1 MMKNLTSLVINCI
14 FTAILSASLLICFST
29 AFNIET
35 NHFLLI
41 CAAILFSVTISLIS
55 FNIDS
60 GKRFI
65 GTIAV
70 IQAVYVTVFLLN
82 YSNIV
87 SQLNYAANWVLSVY
101 SRYMDV
107 PSSVNFASGSV
118 TGAKTSDATVL
129 FIFLLFI
136 VCEIISVSLIRLK
149 KSILIYIT
157 SLLILAPCF
166 IMVTTLPSVTPLIIA
181 VSILLALYITGYTR
195 KYSDKT
201 GSIILSVTSIIL
213 AITLSILCAVFPLEY
228 YERYEWQDN
237 MLNNLNE
244 IMDIR
249 TDNNNNLASQLKNLK
264 TDIQDSQKLSNL
276 GKFRLDRNAVLS
288 VLNEEGGIVYLK
300 KMAYADYKDN
310 EWKILSKDEAKSYPD
325 DFNVFDITSSDDEN
339 LKKLHLKALYRE
351 DLIYTTYYS
360 KTTEYGAVGDT
371 CIENIDN
378 VKEYIIEYYPS
389 NSDNL
394 IKNQSEKIDEYE
406 KFVYDT
412 YTKLPDKTKKKLLEI
427 ADENG
432 LSNLSTDDIPQ
443 AVKSFIITRGEYSLV
458 PDNMP
463 AGSDF
468 ASWFIEG
475 NSKGYCVH
483 YATSAATMLR
493 ALGIPARYVTG
504 YFAPTQKNK
513 YMNVTNCNSH
523 AWVEYYDKNIG
534 WVALDPTPPV
544 YLDNAGSGS
553 GNINATGSSNSPA
566 QTEPSV
572 SSVTE
577 QSTTKN
583 KNSENTSDN
592 SPKNNKAIHIPTIVW
607 VIFTFLLII
616 SAVFVRMRII
626 QKNCLKLFTNGE
638 NKRRII
644 HIYRY
649 ALSINRITEGF
660 IPIDVQNLVNEAK
673 YSNHTMSDK
682 AVNTVMR
689 YAEHERKLLYKDA
702 KGTKKL
708 YYKYIRAL

>member
-1 MMKNLTSLVINCI
+1 MKNLTSLVINCF
-14 FTAILSASLLICFST
+14 FTAILSVSMLICFST

-55 FNIDS
+55 YNIDS
-60 GKRFI
+60 GKKFT
-65 GTIAV
+65 GAIAV
-70 IQAVYVTVFLLN
+70 IQVVYIAVFILN

-107 PSSVNFASGSV
+107 PSSVNFASVSGI
-118 TGAKTSDATVL
+118 GAKATDATVL

-157 SLLILAPCF
+157 SLIILAPCF
-166 IMVTTLPSVTPLIIA
+166 IMVTTLPSVTPLIIT

-195 KYSDKT
+195 KYSKKT
-201 GSIILSVTSIIL
+201 GSIILSVTSVVI

-237 MLNNLNE
+237 MLNSLNE
-244 IMDIR
+244 IMEIS
-249 TDNNNNLASQLKNLK
+249 TDNNNELASKLKNLK

-288 VLNEEGGIVYLK
+288 VLNEESGTVYLK
-300 KMAYADYKDN
+300 KMAYADYEDN
-310 EWKILSKDEAKSYPD
+310 EWRVLSKDEAKKYPD

-378 VKEYIIEYYPS
+378 VKEYLIEYYPS
-389 NSDNL
+389 NSENL

-412 YTKLPDKTKKKLLEI
+412 YIKLPDKTKEKLLKI

-432 LSNLSTDDIPQ
+432 LSNLSANEIPQ
-443 AVKSFIITRGEYSLV
+443 AVKSFIITCGEYSLV

-463 AGSDF
+463 EGSDF
-468 ASWFIEG
+468 APWFIES

-483 YATSAATMLR
+483 YATSTTTMLR

-513 YMNVTNCNSH
+513 YVDITNCNSH
-523 AWVEYYDKNIG
+523 AWVEYYDKSIG
-534 WVALDPTPPV
+534 WVVLDPTPPV
-544 YLDNAGSGS
+544 YLDNANGGSD
-553 GNINATGSSNSPA
+553 NIKSTGSSNSTA
-566 QTEPSV
+566 QTEPSA

-577 QSTTKN
+577 QSTTKEKKSEDTSNNFKN
-583 KNSENTSDN
+583 KNN
-592 SPKNNKAIHIPTIVW
+592 AIHIPAIVW
-607 VIFTFLLII
+607 VIFTIVLII
-616 SAVFVRMRII
+616 SAIFMRMRII
-626 QKNCLKLFTNGE
+626 QKNRRKLFTNGE

-644 HIYRY
+644 NIYRY

-660 IPIDVQNLVNEAK
+660 IPIDVQNLVSEAK

-682 AVNTVMR
+682 AVETVMR
-689 YAEHERKLLYKDA
+689 YAEHERKLLYKNT
-702 KGTKKL
+702 KGIKKL
-708 YYKYIRAL
+708 YYRYIRVL